1 MHCSGGLRIQRA
13 LIHGAFQKTTRHHY
27 TLLDSF
33 VPSISGTSVGHHYSL
48 DSFVPSISG
57 TSVGHQFRAFYL
69 WDISGT
75 SVGHQCFVPSISGT
89 SVGHKAALLDS
100 FLSFIKG
107 LYQQLCNS
115 ASATSETF
123 VSSIQSRY
131 QHLCDLT
138 SATSRTT
145 SVITASHCLTWL
157 HYLTVLFHLHRSKP
171 PLHCLK
177 CPTQMPM
184 PHAHLYMLK
193 V

>member
-48 DSFVPSISG
+48 DS
-57 TSVGHQFRAFYL
+57 
-69 WDISGT
+69 
-75 SVGHQCFVPSISGT
+75 FVPSISGT